1 MSGAT
6 TVKGV
11 RGGKQSEDRESKR
24 GVTRLDRADAY
35 QLVGVIKWVE

>member
-6 TVKGV
+6 SVKGV

-24 GVTRLDRADAY
+24 GATPQAELM
-35 QLVGVIKWVE
+35 LVSLRV